1 TRSRHRVVADSVAE
15 NCRYM
20 TKRDSTKQKSAPAIC
35 LPQAALARQV
45 SFSALDVID
54 ALEWPLYSDREGDV
68 VARAARTLNEAH
80 TRLSR
85 IEQAAQRALSNVET
99 ASTINRQNTQ
109 ETDLLANL
117 IGGTFSDP

>member
-1 TRSRHRVVADSVAE
+1 
-15 NCRYM
+15 M
-20 TKRDSTKQKSAPAIC
+20 QKSARSIC
-35 LPQAALARQV
+35 LKQAALARNEIL
-45 SFSALDVID
+45 SALDVID